1 MAAPHTS
8 LSPTRA
14 AGWPLINTDSLP
26 CAINGGAGCLLHLAM
41 SAVARA
47 AGFPSI
53 MTLPEPLSS
62 IPSGEPKLSTKFVTA
77 ELAAAMASLA
87 R

>member
-1 MAAPHTS
+1 MAAPQTS

-26 CAINGGAGCLLHLAM
+26 CAIRGGAGCLLHAAI
-41 SAVARA
+41 STVARA

-53 MTLPEPLSS
+53 MTLPEPLLNA
-62 IPSGEPKLSTKFVTA
+62 PSGERQ
-77 ELAAAMASLA
+77 LAVEGQANVLQALA
-87 R
+87 WQ